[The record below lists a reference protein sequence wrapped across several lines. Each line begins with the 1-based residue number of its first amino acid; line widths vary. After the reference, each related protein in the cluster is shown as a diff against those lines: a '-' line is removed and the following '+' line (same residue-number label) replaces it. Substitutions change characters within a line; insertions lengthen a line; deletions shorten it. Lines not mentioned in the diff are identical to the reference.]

1 MLKQLLLTKSGSLT
15 QQGNN
20 HLIHFCCFQSSL
32 LPNFV
37 MESLGHGHVLDPFL
51 TDHFAPSPTSR
62 MILQHQTITN
72 MLFIVLF
79 FRTSFVVAAKTVAR
93 FDDDDDDVLAGVW
106 LAGWRLCLL
115 WPAGPCAMTGRNA
128 KIDKYFTAFRK

>member
-1 MLKQLLLTKSGSLT
+1 
-15 QQGNN
+15 
-20 HLIHFCCFQSSL
+20 
-32 LPNFV
+32 
-37 MESLGHGHVLDPFL
+37 
-51 TDHFAPSPTSR
+51 
-62 MILQHQTITN
+62 MILQHPTITN
-72 MLFIVLF
+72 MLSIVLF

-93 FDDDDDDVLAGVW
+93 FDDDDDDDVLAGVW